1 MHAQQRGRRSAMR
14 LRSSAALALVGLVL
28 GLVGCGGGQAEKPA
42 AEEPAAA
49 APVTPPA
56 AQPATTGATVA
67 ETQAA
72 AGESVT
78 VAVGES
84 AFGPILVVGE
94 TGRTLYLLGRTL
106 YLFTDD
112 PPGESACPPG
122 SDADITSPCAGLPP
136 LLTEGPPKAGE
147 GVDASLLGTATRADG
162 STQVT
167 YGGHP
172 LYTYIGDYPG
182 DTIAHGAE
190 GKWFIVTVGGEPVT
204 VTTEE

>member
-1 MHAQQRGRRSAMR
+1 MHAQQRGRRSAAR

-28 GLVGCGGGQAEKPA
+28 GLVGCGGGEAEKPA
-42 AEEPAAA
+42 VEEPAAA
-49 APVTPPA
+49 EPATPPA
-56 AQPATTGATVA
+56 AQPATTGGTVA

-94 TGRTLYLLGRTL
+94 TGRTLYL
-106 YLFTDD
+106 FTDD

-136 LLTEGPPKAGE
+136 LLTDGPPEAGE

-182 DTIAHGAE
+182 DTNAHGAE